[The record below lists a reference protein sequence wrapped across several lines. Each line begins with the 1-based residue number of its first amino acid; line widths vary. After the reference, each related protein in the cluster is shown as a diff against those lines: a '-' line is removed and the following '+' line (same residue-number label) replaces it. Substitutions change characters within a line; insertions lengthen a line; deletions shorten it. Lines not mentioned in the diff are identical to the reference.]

1 MTPTV
6 AEPPVRPV
14 AGEPTH
20 PHDARPHDDRGFI
33 RRYVFSTDHKVIGI
47 QYIMTGLMM
56 ALVGATLAALIRL
69 QLGWPDHQWPLLA
82 RLLPSGYMGG
92 VMTPEFY
99 LAVVTMH
106 GTIMVFFFISFV
118 LVSGFGNYLVPLQVG
133 ARDMAFPFLNMLSYW
148 IALLSALVLL
158 ASFFVTGGAAAA
170 GWTAYPPL
178 SAVAAAV
185 PGSQMGQ
192 TIWLLSMALFI
203 ASFTMSGLN
212 IVATVLSVRAP
223 GLSMMRLPLTVWSY
237 FIASILGLLAFPPLT
252 AAAVMLLLD
261 RHFGTSFFLPSGLVV
276 GNRLLPNSGGSPLLW
291 QHLFWFL
298 GHPEV
303 YVLILPALGIACDI
317 IPAFTR
323 KPVFGYRISV
333 WSLVAVGC
341 LSMIVWGHHMF
352 VSGMSPFSGEYFSL
366 ATLTITVPM
375 TIFGVN
381 MLASLWGAKLHL
393 AVPMLFSLGVLALFG
408 SGGFGG
414 LFLGNA
420 TADMQLH
427 DTYFVVGHFHMM
439 IGGVTLMATFGAIY
453 FWFPKMFGR
462 MMNEAL
468 GKTHFWLTFVPFFT
482 IFFMQ
487 HFLGLQGAPRRYY
500 AFTAYDY
507 LQKTRGQNLIIS
519 LAAMFLIAGQLVF
532 VVNFVWSLIRG
543 RIAEQN
549 PWSATT
555 LEWTAPSPPPHGN
568 FDRQP
573 VVERWAYEYGVHTH
587 DGADFAVQTLPSHQ
601 MPVTA

>member
-1 MTPTV
+1 MMTPTTALAASPDIEGSHSAHGPSEGPKSFV
-6 AEPPVRPV
+6 
-14 AGEPTH
+14 
-20 PHDARPHDDRGFI
+20 

-47 QYIMTGLMM
+47 QYIVTGLLM
-56 ALVGATLAALIRL
+56 AIAGAALAVLIRL
-69 QLGWPDHQWPLLA
+69 QLGWPEHQWQLLS
-82 RLLPSGYMGG
+82 RFLPKGMPSG

-118 LVSGFGNYLVPLQVG
+118 LVSGFGNYLVPLHVG

-148 IALLSALVLL
+148 VAFLSAGLML
-158 ASFFVTGGAAAA
+158 ASFFVEGGAAGT

-178 SAVAAAV
+178 SAVASAS
-185 PGSQMGQ
+185 PGSGLGQ
-192 TIWLLSMALFI
+192 TIWLLSMAFFI

-212 IVATVLSVRAP
+212 IVATVFSMRAR
-223 GLSMMRLPLTVWSY
+223 GMTMWRLPLTVWSF

-261 RHFGTSFFLPSGLVV
+261 RHAGTSFFLPTGLVI
-276 GNRLLPNSGGSPLLW
+276 GNTALANQGGSPLLW

-317 IPAFTR
+317 LPAFTR
-323 KPVFGYRISV
+323 KPVFGYRSSV
-333 WSLVAVGC
+333 WCLVAVGA

-352 VSGMSPFSGEYFSL
+352 VSGMSPFTGEYFSL
-366 ATLTITVPM
+366 VTLTITVPM

-381 MLASLWGAKLHL
+381 MLASLWGARLHFRTPL
-393 AVPMLFSLGVLALFG
+393 LFALGVIALFG

-427 DTYFVVGHFHMM
+427 DTYFVVGHFHLM
-439 IGGVTLMATFGAIY
+439 IGGVTLLATFGGIY

-462 MMNEAL
+462 MMSELL
-468 GKTHFWLTFVPFFT
+468 GRLHFWLTFAPFFT

-500 AFTAYDY
+500 SFTAFDF
-507 LQKTRGQNLIIS
+507 LRETRLQNLIIS
-519 LAAMFLIAGQLVF
+519 IAAMVLVSGQLLF
-532 VVNFVWSLIRG
+532 LVNFVWSLFAG
-543 RIAEQN
+543 KKAPAN
-549 PWSATT
+549 PWDATT

-568 FDRQP
+568 FSANP
-573 VVERWAYEYGVHTH
+573 VVHRWAYEYGVQTVA
-587 DGADFAVQTLPSHQ
+587 GDFAVQTVPEQSA
-601 MPVTA
+601 PVGA

>member
-1 MTPTV
+1 
-6 AEPPVRPV
+6 
-14 AGEPTH
+14 
-20 PHDARPHDDRGFI
+20 
-33 RRYVFSTDHKVIGI
+33 
-47 QYIMTGLMM
+47 
-56 ALVGATLAALIRL
+56 
-69 QLGWPDHQWPLLA
+69 
-82 RLLPSGYMGG
+82 
-92 VMTPEFY
+92 
-99 LAVVTMH
+99 MH
-106 GTIMVFFFISFV
+106 GTIMVFFFISYV

-148 IALLSALVLL
+148 IALLSALVLIL
-158 ASFFVTGGAAAA
+158 SFFVAGGAAAA

-178 SAVAAAV
+178 SAIAAAV

-192 TIWLLSMALFI
+192 SIWLLSMALFI

-223 GLSMMRLPLTVWSY
+223 GMWMMRMPLTVWTY

-252 AAAVMLLLD
+252 AAAVMLLFD
-261 RHFGTSFFLPSGLVV
+261 RHLGTSFFLPSGLIVANKLV
-276 GNRLLPNSGGSPLLW
+276 PSTGGSPLLW

-303 YVLILPALGIACDI
+303 YVLLLPALGVASDI
-317 IPAFTR
+317 MPAFTR
-323 KPVFGYRISV
+323 KPIFGYRSSV
-333 WSLVAVGC
+333 YCLMAVGA

-366 ATLTITVPM
+366 VTLTITVPM

-381 MLASLWGAKLHL
+381 MLASLWGAKLEL
-393 AVPMLFSLGVLALFG
+393 ASPMLFVLGVIALFG
-408 SGGFGG
+408 SGGLGG

-439 IGGVTLMATFGAIY
+439 IGGVTLMATFAGIY

-462 MMNEAL
+462 MMNETLA
-468 GKTHFWLTFVPFFT
+468 KAHFWLTFAPFFT

-500 AFTAYDY
+500 AFTAFDY
-507 LQKTRGQNLIIS
+507 LQKTRGQNLVIS
-519 LAAMFLIAGQLVF
+519 LAAFLLVSAQF
-532 VVNFVWSLIRG
+532 LFLVNFVWSLFKG
-543 RIAEQN
+543 RVAVAN
-549 PWSATT
+549 PWRATT
-555 LEWTAPSPPPHGN
+555 LEWTVASPPPHGN
-568 FDRQP
+568 FEHVP
-573 VVERWAYEYGVHTH
+573 TVARWAYEYGVPVA
-587 DGADFAVQTLPSHQ
+587 GGDFAAQSVSGAEA
-601 MPVTA
+601 PVTV

>member
-1 MTPTV
+1 MASQTV
-6 AEPPVRPV
+6 
-14 AGEPTH
+14 TH
-20 PHDARPHDDRGFI
+20 SDHRGFV
-33 RRYVFSTDHKVIGI
+33 RRYIFSTDHKVIGI
-47 QYIMTGLMM
+47 QYILTGLVM
-56 ALVGATLAALIRL
+56 ALVGATLACLIRL
-69 QLGWPDHQWPLLA
+69 QLGWPEHAWPLLA
-82 RLLPSGYMGG
+82 RLLPEGYPGG
-92 VMTPEFY
+92 IMAPEFY

-106 GTIMVFFFISFV
+106 GTIMVFFFISLV
-118 LVSGFGNYLVPLQVG
+118 LVSGFGNYLVPLQCG

-148 IALLSALVLL
+148 IAVLSALVLM
-158 ASFFVTGGAAAA
+158 ASFFVVGGAAAS

-178 SAVAAAV
+178 SAIASAV

-192 TIWLLSMALFI
+192 SLWILSMALFI

-223 GLSMMRLPLTVWSY
+223 GLSMMRLPLTVWTY

-261 RHFGTSFFLPSGLVV
+261 RHLGTSFFLPSGLVV
-276 GNRLLPNSGGSPLLW
+276 GNKLLTNTGGSPLLW

-303 YVLILPALGIACDI
+303 YVLLLPALGVASDI
-317 IPAFTR
+317 MPAFTR
-323 KPVFGYRISV
+323 KPIYGYRLSV
-333 WSLVAVGC
+333 YCLWAVGA

-366 ATLTITVPM
+366 VTLTITVPM

-381 MLASLWGAKLHL
+381 MLASLWGAKLEL
-393 AVPMLFSLGVLALFG
+393 TSPMLFVCGVIALFG
-408 SGGFGG
+408 SGGLGG
-414 LFLGNA
+414 LFLGNS

-439 IGGVTLMATFGAIY
+439 IGGVTLIGMFAAIY

-462 MMNEAL
+462 MMNETL
-468 GKTHFWLTFVPFFT
+468 GKVHFWLTFAPFFT

-487 HFLGLQGAPRRYY
+487 HFLGIQGAPRRYY

-507 LQKTRGQNLIIS
+507 LQKTRGQNVIIS
-519 LAAMFLIAGQLVF
+519 LAAFFLVSAQLVF
-532 VVNFVWSLIRG
+532 IVNFVWSLVKG
-543 RIAEQN
+543 RVAVAN
-549 PWSATT
+549 PWRATT
-555 LEWTAPSPPPHGN
+555 LEWTLPSPPPHGN
-568 FDRQP
+568 FDTVP
-573 VVERWAYEYGVHTH
+573 TVERWPYEYGVPAPE
-587 DGADFAVQTLPSHQ
+587 GDFATQTVPAASV
-601 MPVTA
+601 PVTA

>member
-1 MTPTV
+1 VAAMT
-6 AEPPVRPV
+6 
-14 AGEPTH
+14 H
-20 PHDARPHDDRGFI
+20 GFV
-33 RRYVFSTDHKVIGI
+33 RRYIFSTDHKIIGI
-47 QYIMTGLMM
+47 QYILTGLMM
-56 ALVGATLAALIRL
+56 AIVGGFLAALIRL
-69 QLGWPDHQWPLLA
+69 QLGWPEHQWVLLSH
-82 RLLPSGYMGG
+82 LLPKGMPNG

-99 LAVVTMH
+99 LAVITMH
-106 GTIMVFFFISFV
+106 GTIMVFFFISYV

-148 IALLSALVLL
+148 VALLSAVVMV
-158 ASFFVTGGAAAA
+158 ASFFVEGGAAAA

-178 SAVAAAV
+178 SAVASAV

-192 TIWLLSMALFI
+192 TIWIISMALFI

-212 IVATVLSVRAP
+212 IVATVFSTRAA

-252 AAAVMLLLD
+252 AAAVMLLFD

-276 GNRLLPNSGGSPLLW
+276 AGKLLTNTGGSPLLW

-317 IPAFTR
+317 LPAFTR

-333 WSLVAVGC
+333 WCLIAVGC

-352 VSGMSPFSGEYFSL
+352 VSGMSPFTGEYFSL
-366 ATLTITVPM
+366 VTLTITVPM

-381 MLASLWGAKLHL
+381 MLASLWGAKLEL
-393 AVPMLFSLGVLALFG
+393 RTPMLFALGVIALFG

-439 IGGVTLMATFGAIY
+439 IGGVTLMATFAAIY
-453 FWFPKMFGR
+453 FWFPKMFGKT
-462 MMNEAL
+462 MNEGL
-468 GKTHFWLTFVPFFT
+468 GQLHFWFTFVPFFI

-507 LQKTRGQNLIIS
+507 LRNTRGQNLAIS
-519 LAAMFLIAGQLVF
+519 IAAMVLISGQLLF
-532 VVNFVWSLIRG
+532 LVNFVWSLFKG
-543 RIAEQN
+543 LVAQAN
-549 PWSATT
+549 PWHATT
-555 LEWTAPSPPPHGN
+555 LEWTVASPPPHGN
-568 FDRQP
+568 FATPP
-573 VVERWAYEYGVHTH
+573 VVERWAYEYGVQTTE
-587 DGADFAVQTLPSHQ
+587 GDFAVQTVSARNV
-601 MPVTA
+601 PVTA